1 MNSQVPRTNWW
12 WVGLP
17 VYYLISR
24 PLPQKLVD
32 LNNINFIMEFLQFS
46 EAPTNRQVCL
56 NLIWCLSTLLCWK
69 KTHQEKISICQNNY
83 VVDVDKTKNKCGDQI
98 IVDVVKTKN
107 RSSLRSSY
115 CLPILPSK
123 HSRHL
128 RLENAVFDLN
138 T

>member
-1 MNSQVPRTNWW
+1 
-12 WVGLP
+12 
-17 VYYLISR
+17 
-24 PLPQKLVD
+24 
-32 LNNINFIMEFLQFS
+32 MEFFNS
-46 EAPTNRQVCL
+46 VFKS
-56 NLIWCLSTLLCWK
+56 NLVFEQTLMLK